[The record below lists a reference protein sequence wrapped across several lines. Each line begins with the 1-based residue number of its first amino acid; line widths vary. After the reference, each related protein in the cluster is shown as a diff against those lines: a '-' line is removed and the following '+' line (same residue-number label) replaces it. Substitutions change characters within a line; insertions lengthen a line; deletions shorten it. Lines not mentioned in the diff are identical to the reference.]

1 MSISALSSN
10 LVSDL
15 SQQQNPFQ
23 QVKQDFK
30 QLASALQ
37 SGDLS
42 GAQSAFASIKTLLQS
57 QSPSGSP
64 ALAGSKTIQSDFSQL
79 GQALQSGDLS
89 QATSAFSQ
97 LKTDVQASNP
107 SGTGTT
113 TASTGPED
121 QYTPSTSQT
130 SSPAQQVRQDYAQL
144 AGALQSGNLTN
155 AQSAYASLAQELQTQ
170 DASSSNTTTT
180 GSASS
185 TSEDPISTDFS
196 ALGQA
201 LSSGNLT
208 QAQGAFSQLQGD
220 VKTAEQTN
228 AAQSQTAPTQTHHH
242 HHHHGGGGSASS
254 TSSSSS
260 STGSSTASSVSVYA

>member
-42 GAQSAFASIKTLLQS
+42 DAQSAFSSIQTLLQS

-97 LKTDVQASNP
+97 LKTDVQASSP

-130 SSPAQQVRQDYAQL
+130 PSPAQQVQQDYAQL
-144 AGALQSGNLTN
+144 GQALQSGNLTN
-155 AQSAYASLAQELQTQ
+155 AQSAYSALAQELQTQ

-180 GSASS
+180 GSAS
-185 TSEDPISTDFS
+185 TSDDPISTDFS

-220 VKTAEQTN
+220 VKTAEQAN